1 MSTWSCFF
9 TGKRLTYRAASKGA
23 TPYAVKHYREAQRRY
38 ALARRLEPQLGEKS
52 PALCRTAED
61 NLLLYAEHTWGHSS
75 TITNPYDT
83 MVLNLDARKSSYAS
97 KAHEAASQLLGRTA
111 AEKGDILRY
120 YNTSGKLRVIA
131 PNRAQGL
138 QAVEFYLENWD
149 LPRARIVREDG
160 VELPCQVSAHPRG
173 KRLTFL
179 DDFSQ
184 ASQREYTF
192 QPLPALADTLN
203 SRKCYVGA
211 ERVRDIVNDY
221 DTFTY
226 RLPYGFE
233 NHWFRLEY
241 RQGEGVTALVEKR
254 TGRDLLGEG
263 AAPFFTPL
271 YEVTPLTAQDRATPC
286 PEESARRAI
295 GRNIRGQQARLSV
308 GQLEQ
313 VLCVEHGEVFTELR
327 LCFRLPGTVK
337 ADVLVKFYEAL
348 PRVDFRLQLG
358 KTLSSEIESVFL
370 PMSLSLDGGQSLYLK
385 KGGEAF
391 RPGVD
396 QLPGTCM
403 EYSMSDDGL
412 AYVCPQGSALI
423 ASYDVPLFYFGEMA
437 HHPIR
442 LCDNREE
449 NNRRPVYSWVMNNT
463 WETNFKM
470 DLSGFGEYR
479 YTLWLSGETDPQRAM
494 EELRERCFEP
504 WPLITG

>member
-1 MSTWSCFF
+1 MNYIHTVLELLSHPENQNFRWNCETWFCVEKF
-9 TGKRLTYRAASKGA
+9 LEEA
-23 TPYAVKHYREAQRRY
+23 TPQEAQALFEHMKAGRVGFSATYLNFCDLVDSQVLHRRREAQRRY

-52 PALCRTAED
+52 L
-61 NLLLYAEHTWGHSS
+61 
-75 TITNPYDT
+75 
-83 MVLNLDARKSSYAS
+83 
-97 KAHEAASQLLGRTA
+97 
-111 AEKGDILRY
+111 
-120 YNTSGKLRVIA
+120 
-131 PNRAQGL
+131 
-138 QAVEFYLENWD
+138 
-149 LPRARIVREDG
+149 
-160 VELPCQVSAHPRG
+160 
-173 KRLTFL
+173 
-179 DDFSQ
+179 
-184 ASQREYTF
+184 
-192 QPLPALADTLN
+192 
-203 SRKCYVGA
+203 
-211 ERVRDIVNDY
+211 
-221 DTFTY
+221 
-226 RLPYGFE
+226 
-233 NHWFRLEY
+233 
-241 RQGEGVTALVEKR
+241 
-254 TGRDLLGEG
+254 
-263 AAPFFTPL
+263 
-271 YEVTPLTAQDRATPC
+271 
-286 PEESARRAI
+286 
-295 GRNIRGQQARLSV
+295 
-308 GQLEQ
+308 

-442 LCDNREE
+442 MCDNREE

>member
-1 MSTWSCFF
+1 MNYIHTVLELLSHPENQNFRWNCETWFCVEKF
-9 TGKRLTYRAASKGA
+9 LEEA
-23 TPYAVKHYREAQRRY
+23 TPQEAQALFEHMKAGRVGFSATYLNFCDLVDSQVLHRRREAQRRY

-52 PALCRTAED
+52 PALC
-61 NLLLYAEHTWGHSS
+61 
-75 TITNPYDT
+75 
-83 MVLNLDARKSSYAS
+83 
-97 KAHEAASQLLGRTA
+97 
-111 AEKGDILRY
+111 
-120 YNTSGKLRVIA
+120 
-131 PNRAQGL
+131 
-138 QAVEFYLENWD
+138 
-149 LPRARIVREDG
+149 
-160 VELPCQVSAHPRG
+160 
-173 KRLTFL
+173 
-179 DDFSQ
+179 
-184 ASQREYTF
+184 
-192 QPLPALADTLN
+192 
-203 SRKCYVGA
+203 
-211 ERVRDIVNDY
+211 
-221 DTFTY
+221 
-226 RLPYGFE
+226 
-233 NHWFRLEY
+233 
-241 RQGEGVTALVEKR
+241 
-254 TGRDLLGEG
+254 
-263 AAPFFTPL
+263 
-271 YEVTPLTAQDRATPC
+271 
-286 PEESARRAI
+286 
-295 GRNIRGQQARLSV
+295 
-308 GQLEQ
+308 
-313 VLCVEHGEVFTELR
+313 VEHGEVFTELR
-327 LCFRLPGTVK
+327 LCYRLPGTVK

-358 KTLSSEIESVFL
+358 KTLFSEIESVFL

>member
-1 MSTWSCFF
+1 MNYIHTVLELLSHPENQNFRWNCETWFCVEEF
-9 TGKRLTYRAASKGA
+9 LEEA
-23 TPYAVKHYREAQRRY
+23 TPQEAQALFEHMKAGRVGFSATYLNFCDLVDSQVLHRRREAQRRY
-38 ALARRLEPQLGEKS
+38 GLARRLEPQLGEKS
-52 PALCRTAED
+52 PA
-61 NLLLYAEHTWGHSS
+61 
-75 TITNPYDT
+75 
-83 MVLNLDARKSSYAS
+83 
-97 KAHEAASQLLGRTA
+97 
-111 AEKGDILRY
+111 
-120 YNTSGKLRVIA
+120 
-131 PNRAQGL
+131 
-138 QAVEFYLENWD
+138 
-149 LPRARIVREDG
+149 
-160 VELPCQVSAHPRG
+160 
-173 KRLTFL
+173 
-179 DDFSQ
+179 
-184 ASQREYTF
+184 
-192 QPLPALADTLN
+192 
-203 SRKCYVGA
+203 
-211 ERVRDIVNDY
+211 
-221 DTFTY
+221 
-226 RLPYGFE
+226 
-233 NHWFRLEY
+233 
-241 RQGEGVTALVEKR
+241 
-254 TGRDLLGEG
+254 
-263 AAPFFTPL
+263 
-271 YEVTPLTAQDRATPC
+271 
-286 PEESARRAI
+286 
-295 GRNIRGQQARLSV
+295 
-308 GQLEQ
+308 
-313 VLCVEHGEVFTELR
+313 LCVEHGEVFTELR

>member
-1 MSTWSCFF
+1 MNYIHTVLELLSHPENQNFRWNCETWFCVEKF
-9 TGKRLTYRAASKGA
+9 LEEA
-23 TPYAVKHYREAQRRY
+23 TPQEAQALFEHMKAGRVGFSATYLNFCDLVDSQVLHRRREAQRRY

-52 PALCRTAED
+52 PALC
-61 NLLLYAEHTWGHSS
+61 
-75 TITNPYDT
+75 
-83 MVLNLDARKSSYAS
+83 
-97 KAHEAASQLLGRTA
+97 
-111 AEKGDILRY
+111 
-120 YNTSGKLRVIA
+120 
-131 PNRAQGL
+131 
-138 QAVEFYLENWD
+138 
-149 LPRARIVREDG
+149 
-160 VELPCQVSAHPRG
+160 
-173 KRLTFL
+173 
-179 DDFSQ
+179 
-184 ASQREYTF
+184 
-192 QPLPALADTLN
+192 
-203 SRKCYVGA
+203 
-211 ERVRDIVNDY
+211 
-221 DTFTY
+221 
-226 RLPYGFE
+226 
-233 NHWFRLEY
+233 
-241 RQGEGVTALVEKR
+241 
-254 TGRDLLGEG
+254 
-263 AAPFFTPL
+263 
-271 YEVTPLTAQDRATPC
+271 
-286 PEESARRAI
+286 
-295 GRNIRGQQARLSV
+295 
-308 GQLEQ
+308 
-313 VLCVEHGEVFTELR
+313 VEHGEVFTELR
-327 LCFRLPGTVK
+327 LCYNLPGTVK